1 MVSQGLGR
9 SHNDGI
15 AGMDTH
21 RVKVLHV
28 ADSNAVVVAVTHY
41 LVLDFLPACHAALNQ
56 HLADHG
62 ILQAL
67 DNDINQ
73 LVLALGNTAAGAAH
87 GIGRAHNQ
95 RIADFVGKGNS
106 RCHVLNNGG
115 LRDRL
120 TQLIHGFLE
129 QLAVLG
135 TLNCLQRSTQQ
146 LYVVFLKD
154 ALLRQLYGQIEAGL
168 TS

>member
-67 DNDINQ
+67 DNDVDQ

-95 RIADFVGKGNS
+95 WIADFVSKSHS
-106 RCHVLNNGG
+106 RCHILNDGG
-115 LRDRL
+115 LRNRL
-120 TQLIHGFLE
+120 TQLVHGFLE
-129 QLAVLG
+129 QLTILG
-135 TLNCLQRSTQQ
+135 PLNSLQGSAQK
-146 LYVVFLKD
+146 LHIVFLKD
-154 ALLRQLYGQIEAGL
+154 ALLRQLYCQVEAGL